1 MRVADRMLSPPQV
14 AQRFGVAPEKI
25 LAWIHSGELR
35 AIDVATRRGG
45 RPRYRV
51 DPADLA
57 LFVRKRTVGTP
68 TPATR
73 RIRKPPTNVIE
84 FF

>member
-1 MRVADRMLSPPQV
+1 MDRMLTPPQV
-14 AQRFGVAPEKI
+14 AKRFGIAPEKV
-25 LAWIHSGELR
+25 LAWINAGELR
-35 AIDVATRRGG
+35 AINVALRIGG

-57 LFVRKRTVGTP
+57 VFMANRTVGKP
-68 TPATR
+68 SPSPR
-73 RIRKPPTNVIE
+73 QNRKSLTNVIE